1 MNGKELLNAYPKT
14 AELVKDWFVEKMIES
29 FKTTDAP
36 YEFKEQMRQ
45 HAVNIDNLASIIDN
59 NPRGLFDVFD
69 TNGIYI
75 DIYLGCDMNDWD
87 VSFGYRIR
95 PFKTM
100 VRVKENIYEPLLC
113 YPNRKEAERIAVEE
127 AFVLLNEQLSV

>member
-45 HAVNIDNLASIIDN
+45 HAVNIDNLANIIDN
-59 NPRGLFDVFD
+59 NPRGLFDIFD
-69 TNGIYI
+69 DHGIYI
-75 DIYLGCDMNDWD
+75 DVYIGCNNDWEAT
-87 VSFGYRIR
+87 FGYRMLPIKIKDER
-95 PFKTM
+95 
-100 VRVKENIYEPLLC
+100 IDPLLC
-113 YPNRKEAERIAVEE
+113 YSYRKEAEKAAVEE
-127 AFVLLNEQLSV
+127 AFALLNEQLNV

>member
-29 FKTTDAP
+29 LKTSDAP

-69 TNGIYI
+69 NHGIYI
-75 DIYLGCDMNDWD
+75 DVYIGCNNDWE
-87 VSFGYRIR
+87 VTFGYRMLPIKIKDER
-95 PFKTM
+95 
-100 VRVKENIYEPLLC
+100 IDPLLC
-113 YPNRKEAERIAVEE
+113 YSYRKEAEKAAIEE
-127 AFVLLNEQLSV
+127 AFALLNEQLNV